1 MIAGTGAT
9 AEVARH
15 THTHVL
21 DQDPVSAAE
30 TIDHGHSAR
39 GDKQR
44 RP

>member
-9 AEVARH
+9 PEVARY
-15 THTHVL
+15 TQTRLL

-30 TIDHGHSAR
+30 TIDLDHSAMGEER
-39 GDKQR
+39 R